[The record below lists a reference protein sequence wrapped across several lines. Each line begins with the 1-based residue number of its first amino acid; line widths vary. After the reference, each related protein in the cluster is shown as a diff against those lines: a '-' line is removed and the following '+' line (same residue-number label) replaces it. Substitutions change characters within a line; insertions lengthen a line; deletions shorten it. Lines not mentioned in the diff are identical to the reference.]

1 MFPCPSGWGILFEVT
16 MPTQKK
22 IEEVERL
29 ADKFSKAT
37 VAIAAD
43 FSSTSV
49 QNMTDLRKH
58 LKEGEIE
65 FRVVKNTLAERAAEV
80 AGRPEIKE
88 LLAGPTGL
96 ALGFGDE
103 LTPIKMIV
111 EYVRANRLLV
121 KVRSAT
127 MMDGRVYNESQLA
140 TLITLPP
147 KEVLAA
153 QLLGQMASLL
163 IRLVRSMN
171 QPLQGLSN
179 VMNGQ
184 IVAFANVLQARI
196 EQQKNS

>member
-1 MFPCPSGWGILFEVT
+1 

-103 LTPIKMIV
+103 LTPIKMIA